1 MKDVRRG
8 KDEKWGKGE
17 KRGQMRRRGG
27 IGVQI
32 GEIVRRPK
40 EKGVEEG

>member
-27 IGVQI
+27 SAFKLVSLYADQ
-32 GEIVRRPK
+32 RRK
-40 EKGVEEG
+40 E

>member
-27 IGVQI
+27 SALKLVSLYADQ
-32 GEIVRRPK
+32 RRK
-40 EKGVEEG
+40 E